1 MTDPAIREP
10 TAKPSSGRTRL
21 GSHAICL
28 DDEGRLL
35 LCRLAPFEVEPG
47 AWTLPGGGVD
57 FGEHPDTACIRELRE
72 ETGLDGVIEGVEG
85 VFSHLYP
92 ASRYADGLD
101 LHFLS
106 ILYRVRIVGGSLQDE
121 IDGTTDRAAWLTP
134 ADLRS
139 IRTVEL
145 AQAAIERVWPGSLA

>member
-1 MTDPAIREP
+1 MTDPAVREP
-10 TAKPSSGRTRL
+10 TPATGRTRL

-28 DDEGRLL
+28 DEAGRLL
-35 LCRLAPFEVEPG
+35 LCRLAAIEVEAG

-57 FGEHPDTACIRELRE
+57 FGEHPDDACIRELRE
-72 ETGLDGVIEGVEG
+72 ETGLDGVIECVEG

-121 IDGTTDRAAWLTP
+121 VDGTTDRAVWMAP
-134 ADLRS
+134 DDLRA

-145 AQAAIERVWPGSLA
+145 ARAAIDRVFPGALP